1 MEPRVRVDA
10 VQALQSVSGQWTISC
25 IGSLELAWSLVK
37 QKSSAEAFMEHSS
50 IMKASPQ
57 KGGSWLCSTGVLYV
71 LCPKYVVSSV
81 IKKLSLINLQHG
93 NKHPVAKLA
102 YLWDH
107 MVCFISSVD
116 SNIMVCYKN
125 VKV

>member
-10 VQALQSVSGQWTISC
+10 DQALYSVSGQWTISC

-57 KGGSWLCSTGVLYV
+57 KGGSWLCSSRVLYV
-71 LCPKYVVSSV
+71 LYPKYVVSSV
-81 IKKLSLINLQHG
+81 IKKVSLINLQHG
-93 NKHPVAKLA
+93 NKHPVATLA
-102 YLWDH
+102 YLWDR

-116 SNIMVCYKN
+116 SNIMVCSKN